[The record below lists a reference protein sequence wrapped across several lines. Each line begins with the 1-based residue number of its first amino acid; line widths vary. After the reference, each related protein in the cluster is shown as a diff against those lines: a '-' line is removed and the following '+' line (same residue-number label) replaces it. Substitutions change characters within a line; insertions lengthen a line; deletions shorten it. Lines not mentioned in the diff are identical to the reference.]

1 MGNDRLSDLFH
12 ITNRFQRSVH
22 LERDFYTQNALDG
35 YVVTVKAR
43 ETLTRLITAQGNGAT
58 SKAWS
63 LTGPYGSGKSAFAL
77 FAAKLLGN
85 SNLPATQQALE
96 LLKRGDDSLY
106 EQFINTNGNGQF
118 LSDFCPVLISGER
131 AQLSS
136 ALLRGLEQGLKTFG
150 IPSASAPRPNI
161 RKLLKTAAND
171 TPPQASEITA
181 LFESATRAI
190 RKNGG
195 QGLLLIIDEL
205 GKFLEYAAQHPAH
218 SDVFVLQTLA
228 EFATRSDQTPLF
240 LITILHQAFEQYAHR
255 AAKSQR
261 EEWAKV
267 QGRFEDIAFVEP
279 ADQVLRLIGS
289 AIEKTSEGEAQ
300 NLSFPPASELK
311 PSQLNDDEFRGL
323 MADCLPLHP
332 TVALVIGSI
341 FRRFAQ
347 NERSLFAFLSSSEPY
362 GLQDFLSNQRYN
374 GNILPMLSIAD
385 LYDYL
390 NTTIGNRLSASRDG
404 DKWVEIEMAINRLT
418 DPSPTTVKLIKTIGL
433 LSIVGEVSTNLKASK
448 EILRYAL
455 DDYTPTFTKE
465 FETALETL
473 EKRSI
478 VIYRRYNDAYALW
491 EGSDIDIEAMF
502 HQAEGNL
509 DPNERLITYLSELV
523 PPRPLIAR
531 RHLFEKGTLRY
542 FTVRYTDLENFDSDL
557 NEPFDDADGLVLY
570 TLPADEHESN
580 QLVEKA
586 YGADAAARKE
596 VLIAIPSSTRF
607 LRDAVTELACLHWIS
622 ENTPELEGDA
632 VAKRELSIR
641 QLEAERDI
649 SNQLVSIF
657 SGDDEAPCKWFHKGQ
672 PVPINSQRDRN
683 EHLSKICDEVYHKT
697 PIIRNEL
704 INRRKISGA
713 VTTAR
718 KKLIQAMLENG
729 DQENLGITGYPAE
742 MSIYRSLLLETG
754 IHRETSGVWGFHPP
768 KPDDKNDIK
777 HTWETIEDFLETC
790 EGERQSVVK
799 LYEHL
804 MAPPLGVREGPLP
817 ILLCAAMLRYR
828 TEVALY
834 QDGSFIPNWS
844 MPVFERFL
852 KVPEKFEIKRFR
864 MIAARAELLRQYL
877 NALNQP
883 TETENPDLL
892 TVIKALMPFIS
903 RLPKYTLNTDTLSDN
918 ARNLR
923 AAVLNAREPDEL
935 IFKELP
941 EALGFPVFM
950 VNSKNKQTFYPNPVG
965 AVSNRTGAERLINS
979 EIHHS
984 SETTDSNAALKFS
997 STLQDTLS
1005 ELGRAYEN
1013 LLNAIEK
1020 QMKDAFV
1027 LTGNRD
1033 NFRKTLVHRAEPLRE
1048 IVSDPQLKQF
1058 LIRVCDEQLDFSNW
1072 LEAIGATL
1080 AGKPPRSWFDRDT
1093 DIFQSNFSEVVRKF
1107 RHFEAVSYEKLKYTE
1122 SSAGEPIRIG
1132 ITGPNQD
1139 EQERVVTLTP
1149 TADEQTLEIEGA
1161 IKQVFQDLNVEDNPE
1176 LRIAILAKISQHW
1189 IQQLD
1194 E

>member
-35 YVVTVKAR
+35 YIVTVKAR
-43 ETLTRLITAQGNGAT
+43 ETLTRLITARGNGAT

-85 SNLPATQQALE
+85 SDLPATQQALA

-161 RKLLKTAAND
+161 RKLLKTTAND
-171 TPPQASEITA
+171 TPPQASEITV

-228 EFATRSDQTPLF
+228 EFATRSNHTPLF
-240 LITILHQAFEQYAHR
+240 LMTILHQAFEQYAHR

-289 AIEKTSEGEAQ
+289 AIEKTSKGEAE
-300 NLSFPPASELK
+300 NLSLPSHLHLK
-311 PSQLNDDEFRGL
+311 PSQLNDDEFSEL

-362 GLQDFLSNQRYN
+362 GLQDFLSNQRYDRN
-374 GNILPMLSIAD
+374 VLPMLSIAD

-390 NTTIGNRLSASRDG
+390 NTTIGNRLAASRDG

-455 DDYTPTFTKE
+455 DDRTPTFAKE
-465 FETALETL
+465 FEKALETL

-502 HQAEGNL
+502 RQAEGNL
-509 DPNERLITYLSELV
+509 DPNERLMTYLSELV

-542 FTVRYTDLENFDSDL
+542 FTVRYTDLENFDTNL
-557 NEPFDDADGLVLY
+557 NEPFEDADGLVLY
-570 TLPADEHESN
+570 TLPAGEHEGN

-607 LRDAVTELACLHWIS
+607 LRDTVTELACLHWIS
-622 ENTPELEGDA
+622 ENTPGLEGDA

-649 SNQLVSIF
+649 SNQLASIF
-657 SGDDEAPCKWFHKGQ
+657 SGDEEPCKWFHKGQ

-697 PIIRNEL
+697 PIIQNEL

-729 DQENLGITGYPAE
+729 DQENLGIPGYPAE

-768 KPDDKNDIK
+768 KPDDKNNIK
-777 HTWETIEDFLETC
+777 QTWETVEDFLETC
-790 EGERQSVVK
+790 EGERQPVVE

-817 ILLCAAMLRYR
+817 ILLCAAMLRYK

-864 MIAARAELLRQYL
+864 IIAARAELLRQYL

-883 TETENPDLL
+883 TETENPNLL

-903 RLPKYTLNTDTLSDN
+903 GLPKYTLNTDTLSDN
-918 ARNLR
+918 AKHLR

-941 EALGFPVFM
+941 EALGFFAFGI
-950 VNSKNKQTFYPNPVG
+950 Q
-965 AVSNRTGAERLINS
+965 A
-979 EIHHS
+979 
-984 SETTDSNAALKFS
+984 TDSNAAVKFS

-1013 LLNAIEK
+1013 LLNSIEK

-1027 LTGNRD
+1027 LAGDRD

-1058 LIRVCDEQLDFSNW
+1058 LIRICDEQLDFSNW
-1072 LEAIGATL
+1072 LEATGATL
-1080 AGKPPRSWFDRDT
+1080 AGKPPKSWFDRDT

-1139 EQERVVTLTP
+1139 EQERVVTLP
-1149 TADEQTLEIEGA
+1149 ASADEQTFEIEGA
-1161 IKQVFQDLNVEDNPE
+1161 IKQVFQDLNVDDNPE
-1176 LRIAILAKISQHW
+1176 LHIAILAKISQHW